1 MLTALTPV
9 TTVMRYLIPVIAVMI
24 VLEII
29 YILLR
34 NRRKPAPMA
43 YFEMEDTGNTIDIL
57 FYENSIGRSKVNDI
71 ILLDPSASRFHAVLS
86 LRRNG
91 WIITDTDSK
100 SGVRVN
106 GEKVEKCA
114 GVRQGDVITM
124 GSTDLTFLD
133 RIG

>member
-1 MLTALTPV
+1 MMTALAPV
-9 TTVMRYLIPVIAVMI
+9 TTVMRYLIPIIAVMI

-43 YFEMEDTGNTIDIL
+43 YLDLGSTGDRIDIL

-71 ILLDPSASRFHAVLS
+71 ILLDPSTSRFHAVLS

-91 WIITDTDSK
+91 WIITDLGSK
-100 SGVRVN
+100 SGLLVN
-106 GEKVEKCA
+106 GTKVEKVA
-114 GVRQGDVITM
+114 VVRQGDVITM
-124 GSTDLTFLD
+124 GSTEITFRD